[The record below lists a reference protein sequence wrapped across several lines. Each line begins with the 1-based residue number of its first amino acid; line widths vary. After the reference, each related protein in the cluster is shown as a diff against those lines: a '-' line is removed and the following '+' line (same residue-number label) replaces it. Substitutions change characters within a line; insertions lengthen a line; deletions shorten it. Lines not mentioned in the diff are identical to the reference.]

1 MMKEH
6 ISLILEP
13 VFLVGA
19 ERSGTTLL
27 RLMLAH
33 HPQIAFHS
41 EFEYVVDYFQGNN
54 WPQLDEYYE
63 CLELDRLFQCS
74 NFVIDVSL
82 NYPQLVNSFLVQ
94 KRDGAGKAFVGAT
107 VHRHFD
113 RLLRIWPDAR
123 FIHIVRDGRDVARS
137 CIGMNWAG
145 NVWTGI
151 DRWIEAEQLWS
162 QLKETIAPEQYTEVR
177 YETLIAKPV
186 ETLTN
191 LCNFIGTSYDPAML
205 SYSQTTT
212 YDLPDSKLLWQ
223 WKRKFSEREIQL
235 VEAKIGD
242 MLVERGYELSGL
254 PSLTVNSVMK
264 PMLKLHSKWSVVRG
278 RIRIYGL
285 PLILSSFLSRHLE
298 LKQWKKRVQLKCNYI
313 DTARLK

>member
-1 MMKEH
+1 MKEH
-6 ISLILEP
+6 ISLISEP

-27 RLMLAH
+27 RLMLDH

-41 EFEYVVDYFQGNN
+41 EFEYAVDYFQGNN

-63 CLELDRLFQCS
+63 CLEIDRLFQS
-74 NFVIDVSL
+74 SDFVIDVSL
-82 NYPQLVNSFLVQ
+82 SYPQLVNSFLVQ
-94 KRDGAGKAFVGAT
+94 KRDRAGKSLVGAT

-137 CIGMNWAG
+137 CMSMNWAG
-145 NVWTGI
+145 NVWTGL
-151 DRWIEAEQLWS
+151 DRWIETEKLWS
-162 QLKETIAPEQYTEVR
+162 QLKETISPERYTEVH
-177 YETLIAKPV
+177 YETLIAEPV
-186 ETLTN
+186 ATLTH
-191 LCNFIGTSYDPAML
+191 LCNFIDTSYDPAML

-212 YDLPDSKLLWQ
+212 YNLPDVKLLCQ
-223 WKRKFSEREIQL
+223 WKRKLSEREIQL

-242 MLVERGYELSGL
+242 MLVGRGYELSGL
-254 PSLTVNSVMK
+254 SSITVNSVMK
-264 PMLKLHSKWSVVRG
+264 QMLRLHSKCSVVQG

-285 PLILSSFLSRHLE
+285 HLILSSFLSRHLE
-298 LKQWKKRVQLKCNYI
+298 LKQWNKRVQLECNNI